1 MKSYA
6 VLLLVPAAMVA
17 AWYGGGQIQTIA
29 PPEFAEVPKYGLAEL
44 PSVSTDRVR
53 RSPSS
58 FATTAFGVKREPV
71 QVQVAAAAA
80 TVSAA
85 PRLNKASV
93 LQAVMIDGNRRIAHI
108 DGNVMREGA
117 LLGRQR
123 IAHIEAKRVQLVSL
137 DSRQVSWLLLDEV
150 N

>member
-6 VLLLVPAAMVA
+6 VLLLVPAAMAA
-17 AWYGGGQIQTIA
+17 AWYVGGQVPANA

-44 PSVSTDRVR
+44 SSVSTERVR

-58 FATTAFGVKREPV
+58 FATGAFGVKREPV
-71 QVQVAAAAA
+71 QVAA
-80 TVSAA
+80 TVRAEPVA
-85 PRLNKASV
+85 PRFNKVSV
-93 LQAVMIDGNRRIAHI
+93 LQAVMIDGSRRIAHI
-108 DGNVMREGA
+108 DGNVVREGA

-123 IAHIEAKRVQLVSL
+123 IARIEAKRVQLVSV

>member
-6 VLLLVPAAMVA
+6 VLLLVPVAMVA
-17 AWYGGGQIQTIA
+17 AWYMGGQVPASA
-29 PPEFAEVPKYGLAEL
+29 PPEFAEVPKYGLTEL
-44 PSVSTDRVR
+44 PSVSTERVR

-58 FATTAFGVKREPV
+58 FATGAFGVKREPA
-71 QVQVAAAAA
+71 QVVAAAPVAP
-80 TVSAA
+80 AA
-85 PRLNKASV
+85 PRLNKVSV
-93 LQAVMIDGNRRIAHI
+93 LQAVMIDGGRRIAHI

-123 IAHIEAKRVQLVSL
+123 ITHIEAKRVQLVSV

>member
-17 AWYGGGQIQTIA
+17 AWYVGGQVPASA
-29 PPEFAEVPKYGLAEL
+29 PPEFAEVPKYGLTEL
-44 PSVSTDRVR
+44 SSVSTERVR

-58 FATTAFGVKREPV
+58 FATGAFGVKREPV
-71 QVQVAAAAA
+71 QVAAAVRAEP
-80 TVSAA
+80 VV
-85 PRLNKASV
+85 PRFNKVSV
-93 LQAVMIDGNRRIAHI
+93 LQAVMIDGSRRIAHI

-123 IAHIEAKRVQLVSL
+123 IARIEAKRVQLVSV